1 LEPQTSVLSTGAER
15 KGYQS
20 AAAMS
25 EVVLGEKSDDQRV
38 TSHPSSRSLIPE
50 DKPLTPAPT
59 IRQCPLAINPHQ
71 TLVYYEFVQSNI
83 CEDFVSHLFM
93 FFSYSRTF
101 DNISSIK

>member
-1 LEPQTSVLSTGAER
+1 MEPQTSVLSIGAER

-50 DKPLTPAPT
+50 DKPLTTAPT

-71 TLVYYEFVQSNI
+71 TLVYYEYVQPI
-83 CEDFVSHLFM
+83 FMKILCPTFLGFLPIVEHLII
-93 FFSYSRTF
+93 YPL
-101 DNISSIK
+101 